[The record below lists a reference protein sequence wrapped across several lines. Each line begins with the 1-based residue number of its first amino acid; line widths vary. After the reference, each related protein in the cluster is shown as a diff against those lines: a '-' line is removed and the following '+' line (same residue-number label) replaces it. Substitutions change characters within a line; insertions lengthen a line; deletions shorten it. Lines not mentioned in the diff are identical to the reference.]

1 MKFKI
6 TPKNYSIIGG
16 GLKRSVIIT
25 KLGNYITN
33 ACIGTVIYLEDDIQ
47 INYGETKEVDFTY
60 GGDVWVYS
68 ESIQNEKIPINSYI
82 LPKYPRFTII
92 SNPQAKIEIQKNNI
106 IVPNNYKGHITVT
119 SETNQDVYLAVGT
132 QNNIIT
138 DNNGGYHCIYPVLI
152 NKLTKPIKYGINLYV
167 NIRDYYDKDQEV
179 PLNKNEGYFGIINP
193 GDTSIDILLSDADTE
208 IYLKAK
214 KSGRQGIYIKDL
226 KFLKAQ
232 STEEEID
239 DFNYHT

>member
-68 ESIQNEKIPINSYI
+68 ESI
-82 LPKYPRFTII
+82 
-92 SNPQAKIEIQKNNI
+92 
-106 IVPNNYKGHITVT
+106 
-119 SETNQDVYLAVGT
+119 
-132 QNNIIT
+132 
-138 DNNGGYHCIYPVLI
+138 
-152 NKLTKPIKYGINLYV
+152 
-167 NIRDYYDKDQEV
+167 
-179 PLNKNEGYFGIINP
+179 
-193 GDTSIDILLSDADTE
+193 
-208 IYLKAK
+208 
-214 KSGRQGIYIKDL
+214 
-226 KFLKAQ
+226 
-232 STEEEID
+232 
-239 DFNYHT
+239 